1 MIEKMTRNDVKR
13 MAYDNIYYTDM
24 NTQTLKYFNKI
35 GYNSGVYGWNY
46 DVYEYGR
53 NVLLVGYRV
62 PSFATYIE
70 PKEVEK
76 VAFKNLQEKINSIE
90 ITKQA
95 LIKELQAFTNKKE
108 NNF

>member
-1 MIEKMTRNDVKR
+1 MTEKMTKNDIKR
-13 MAYDNIYYTDM
+13 IAGYGEIYYTDM
-24 NTQTLKYFNKI
+24 NLPALKYFNKI
-35 GYNSGVYGWNY
+35 GYNAGVYGWNY

-76 VAFKNLQEKINSIE
+76 VAIKVLKEKIESMD
-90 ITKQA
+90 ITKERLMLELKA
-95 LIKELQAFTNKKE
+95 LTNEK
-108 NNF
+108 

>member
-1 MIEKMTRNDVKR
+1 MIEQMTRNDIKR
-13 MAYDNIYYTDM
+13 MATYGKVLYT
-24 NTQTLKYFNKI
+24 NQSVKGLKHLNKV

-76 VAFKNLQEKINSIE
+76 VAFKTLQEKIDSIE
-90 ITKQA
+90 ITK
-95 LIKELQAFTNKKE
+95 
-108 NNF
+108 

>member
-1 MIEKMTRNDVKR
+1 MTEQMTRNDVKR
-13 MAYDNIYYTDM
+13 IVGYGEIYYTNM
-24 NTQTLKYFNKI
+24 NLPVLKYFNKL

-70 PKEVEK
+70 PEEVEK
-76 VAFKNLQEKINSIE
+76 VAMNTLKEKINSME

-95 LIKELQAFTNKKE
+95 LIKELQAFTKE
-108 NNF
+108 K

>member
-1 MIEKMTRNDVKR
+1 MEKITRNDIKR
-13 MAYDNIYYTDM
+13 MCCDNIYYTDM
-24 NTQTLKYFNKI
+24 TVYSLKYLKKI

-46 DVYEYGR
+46 DVYEFDH

-76 VAFKNLQEKINSIE
+76 VAFKTLQEKINSIE

-95 LIKELQAFTNKKE
+95 LIKELQAFTNEK
-108 NNF
+108 

>member
-1 MIEKMTRNDVKR
+1 MTEQMTRNDVKR
-13 MAYDNIYYTDM
+13 IAAYGEVYYTDM
-24 NTQTLKYFNKI
+24 NLPTLKYFDKI
-35 GYNSGVYGWNY
+35 GYNAGVYGWNY

-76 VAFKNLQEKINSIE
+76 VAMNTLKEKINSME

-95 LIKELQAFTNKKE
+95 LIKELQALKKNKK
-108 NNF
+108 F

>member
-1 MIEKMTRNDVKR
+1 MIEKMTKNDVKR
-13 MAYDNIYYTDM
+13 MAYGNIYYTDM
-24 NTQTLKYFNKI
+24 NTQTLKYFNKL

-53 NVLLVGYRV
+53 NILLVGYRV

-76 VAFKNLQEKINSIE
+76 VAIKVLKEKIENIDL
-90 ITKQA
+90 TKER
-95 LIKELQAFTNKKE
+95 LMLELQAFKQDN
-108 NNF
+108 

>member
-1 MIEKMTRNDVKR
+1 MEKMTRNDVKR

-24 NTQTLKYFNKI
+24 NVSSLKYFNKI

-62 PSFATYIE
+62 PSFAKYIE

-76 VAFKNLQEKINSIE
+76 AAIKSLKEKIKNTDLTKERLIIELQE
-90 ITKQA
+90 
-95 LIKELQAFTNKKE
+95 LTNEKE

>member
-1 MIEKMTRNDVKR
+1 MTEQMTRNDVKR

-24 NTQTLKYFNKI
+24 NVYSLKYFNKI

-62 PSFATYIE
+62 PSFATYIKPE
-70 PKEVEK
+70 EVEK
-76 VAFKNLQEKINSIE
+76 VAFKTLQEK
-90 ITKQA
+90 
-95 LIKELQAFTNKKE
+95 LIV
-108 NNF
+108 

>member
-1 MIEKMTRNDVKR
+1 MEHMTKNDVKR
-13 MAYDNIYYTDM
+13 IAGYGEIYYTDM
-24 NTQTLKYFNKI
+24 NLPVLKYFNKL

-76 VAFKNLQEKINSIE
+76 VAIKRLEEKIESID
-90 ITKQA
+90 ITKER
-95 LIKELQAFTNKKE
+95 LILELQALKKKE
-108 NNF
+108 K